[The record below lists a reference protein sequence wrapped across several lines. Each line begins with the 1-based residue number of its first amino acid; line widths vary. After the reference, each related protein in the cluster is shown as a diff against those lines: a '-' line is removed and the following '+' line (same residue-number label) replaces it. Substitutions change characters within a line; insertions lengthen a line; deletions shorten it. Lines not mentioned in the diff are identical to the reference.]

1 MPSSPATPGPAVRL
15 EFLPLHHAPDNGTM
29 ESRQVAVLMFRAM
42 KPLKKKPKTVDPAQI
57 LAEARRLADGQLA
70 EEAIRALEAIDGH
83 PEGDFHRAGMLL
95 GLGRAVEAEGLFRRV
110 LSMVPGHLD
119 TMVGLAGSLVEQG
132 RAVEALSLL
141 EPAAQIQPQSGRI
154 HYLLGIALDEAG
166 RTEAAAPHLAKARA
180 LVIAPAERRQLVPY
194 ELYVQLSRRCN
205 LRCTMC
211 GWEIWKDN
219 SGFMEEAVFDRVI
232 AEGKAHGIKTM
243 HILAGQGEPFLHPQA
258 FEMLERAVAEGFQV
272 GIVTNG
278 TPFTPDRIAR
288 LAKVG
293 LAYLQFSFAG
303 WDKESY
309 ESVYVGSKFE
319 RTVENLKAIHKALAA
334 TSTRFAVKAVALGE
348 WRDNLRKTKAFLA
361 SHGITDVWTVPA
373 NNFGGSV
380 QSGEFNERH
389 GIWSLKSIDHHRLM
403 PCRLFLKAVG
413 VFCDGTVTACGCYDS
428 NAQLK
433 IGNIMEQGLGDIR
446 RGEAYGR
453 ILDAFRQGD
462 VRQIPMCGKCDDP
475 FG

>member
-1 MPSSPATPGPAVRL
+1 
-15 EFLPLHHAPDNGTM
+15 M
-29 ESRQVAVLMFRAM
+29 ESQDPPVLVSRSM
-42 KPLKKKPKTVDPAQI
+42 KPMTKKKTKPVDPI
-57 LAEARRLADGQLA
+57 RTLAEALRLAEGQLL
-70 EEAIRALEAIDGH
+70 EEAVAALAKADGH
-83 PEGDFHRAGMLL
+83 LECDYRRAGLL
-95 GLGRAVEAEGLFRRV
+95 LACRRAAEAEILFRRV
-110 LSMVPGHLD
+110 LAAIPGHLD

-132 RAVEALSLL
+132 RAAEALTLL
-141 EPAAQIQPQSGRI
+141 EPAAGVQPQSGRI
-154 HYLLGIALDEAG
+154 QYLLGIALEEAG
-166 RTEAAAPHLAKARA
+166 RTEAAAAHLAKARA
-180 LVIAPAERRQLVPY
+180 LIIAPAERRQLVPY

-219 SGFMEEAVFDRVI
+219 SGFMEDDVFERVI
-232 AEGKAHGIKTM
+232 AEGKACGIKTM
-243 HILAGQGEPFLHPQA
+243 HILAGQGEPFLHPRV

-278 TPFTPDRIAR
+278 TPFTPDKIAR

-303 WDKESY
+303 WDAESY

-319 RTVENLKAIHKALAA
+319 RTLANLKAIHKALKG

-348 WRDNLRKTKAFLA
+348 WQDNLRKTKAFLA
-361 SHGITDVWTVPA
+361 THGVTDVWTVPA

-380 QSGEFNERH
+380 QCGTRSERH
-389 GIWSLKSIDHHRLM
+389 GIWSLKDIDHHRPM

-446 RGEAYGR
+446 RGAAYGG
-453 ILDAFRQGD
+453 ILEAFRQGD
-462 VRQIPMCGKCDDP
+462 ARHVPMCGKCDDP

>member
-1 MPSSPATPGPAVRL
+1 
-15 EFLPLHHAPDNGTM
+15 M
-29 ESRQVAVLMFRAM
+29 ERRQVAVLLSTPM
-42 KPLKKKPKTVDPAQI
+42 KPLKKKKTKPADPAQLLAQARQ
-57 LAEARRLADGQLA
+57 LAEGQLA
-70 EEAIRALEAIDGH
+70 DEAIRVLKGADGH
-83 PEGDFHRAGMLL
+83 PECDFHRAGLL
-95 GLGRAVEAEGLFRRV
+95 LMSGKPSEAEALFRRV
-110 LSMVPGHLD
+110 LTMVPGHLD

-132 RAVEALSLL
+132 RAAEALPLL
-141 EPAAQIQPQSGRI
+141 EPAAQLQPQSGRI
-154 HYLLGIALDEAG
+154 HYLLGVALDESG
-166 RTEAAAPHLAKARA
+166 QSEAAAAHLARARA
-180 LVIAPAERRQLVPY
+180 QIIAPAERRQLVPY
-194 ELYVQLSRRCN
+194 ELYVQMSRRCN

-219 SGFMEEAVFDRVI
+219 SGFMEDDVFERVI
-232 AEGKAHGIKTM
+232 AEGKAHGIKIM
-243 HILAGQGEPFLHPQA
+243 HILAGQGEPFLHPRA

-278 TPFTPDRIAR
+278 TPFTPDKIAR

-293 LAYLQFSFAG
+293 LSYLQFSFAG

-319 RTVENLKAIHKALAA
+319 RTLENLKTIHKALAP
-334 TSTRFAVKAVALGE
+334 TSTRFAVKAVALGDWE
-348 WRDNLRKTKAFLA
+348 ANLRRTKAFLA
-361 SHGITDVWTVPA
+361 THGITEVWTVQA

-380 QSGEFNERH
+380 QSGTFHERH
-389 GIWSLKSIDHHRLM
+389 GIWSLKSIGHHRLM

-433 IGNIMEQGLGDIR
+433 IGNIMEHGLGDIR
-446 RGEAYGR
+446 RGEAYTS
-453 ILDAFRQGD
+453 ILEAFRRGD
-462 VRQIPMCGKCDDP
+462 VSHVPMCGKCDDP

>member
-1 MPSSPATPGPAVRL
+1 MKLAKKKTK
-15 EFLPLHHAPDNGTM
+15 APD
-29 ESRQVAVLMFRAM
+29 
-42 KPLKKKPKTVDPAQI
+42 PAAI
-57 LAEARRLADGQLA
+57 LAEALRLAEGQLLN
-70 EEAIRALEAIDGH
+70 EAAQVLAKADGH
-83 PEGDFHRAGMLL
+83 PECDYRRAGLLLML
-95 GLGRAVEAEGLFRRV
+95 GQAQAAESLYRRV
-110 LSMVPGHLD
+110 LTALPGHLD

-132 RAVEALSLL
+132 RAAEALPLL
-141 EPAAQIQPQSGRI
+141 EPAIQLQPQSGRI
-154 HYLLGIALDEAG
+154 HYLAGIALDEAG
-166 RTEAAAPHLAKARA
+166 QSEAARPHLAKARA

-219 SGFMEEAVFDRVI
+219 SGFMEDDVFERVI
-232 AEGKAHGIKTM
+232 AEGKACGIKTM
-243 HILAGQGEPFLHPQA
+243 HVLAGQGEPFLHPRI
-258 FEMLERAVAEGFQV
+258 FEMLERAVAEGFSV

-278 TPFTPDRIAR
+278 TPFTADKIER

-303 WDKESY
+303 WDADSY
-309 ESVYVGSKFE
+309 ESVYVGSKFD
-319 RTVENLKAIHKALAA
+319 RTLGNLKAIHHALEG
-334 TSTRFAVKAVALGE
+334 TVTRFAVKAVALGDWQE
-348 WRDNLRKTKAFLA
+348 NLRKTKAFLA

-380 QSGEFNERH
+380 QCGTFHQRH
-389 GIWSLKSIDHHRLM
+389 ELWSLKSIDHHRLM

-413 VFCDGTVTACGCYDS
+413 IFCDGTVTACGCYDS

-433 IGNIMEQGLGDIR
+433 IGNIMEQGLGEIR
-446 RGEAYGR
+446 RGESYGT
-453 ILDAFRQGD
+453 ILAAFRDGD
-462 VRQIPMCGKCDDP
+462 VRHIPMCGKCDDP